1 MVKMQYLAQE
11 NADDLNFIK
20 QILHKSGFLNFQ
32 NIIRLR
38 SGSRSVAYYANDYIV
53 RFPKAEIIWQTMK
66 REKNIIDMVYP
77 HLVSAFANKIH
88 KIDLIESDY
97 PFSVS
102 QRFYGK
108 ICDGRPESDYA
119 TRYPNLTSK
128 QQEILAHD
136 LALFFNLM
144 HQIDYKNLNIPEPN
158 EAIDN
163 WDITSRND
171 FNFEKVQNSLSS
183 YKINLND
190 FRVQS
195 PNMTVALCH
204 NDLSGSNILLNPEND
219 DVLSGIIDFGNTVV
233 MPKYQDF
240 FPLYKINRKLVFDTL
255 AEYNKI
261 TTSPIEQRQIDF
273 MVLSYIGF
281 GLAQNKN
288 EASPYFMKLL
298 KPFLEE

>member
-1 MVKMQYLAQE
+1 MQYLTQE
-11 NADDLNFIK
+11 NADNLDFIK
-20 QILHKSGFLNFQ
+20 HILLQNGFSEIK
-32 NIIRLR
+32 NIIRLK
-38 SGSRSVAYYANDYIV
+38 SGSRSLSYYADDYIV
-53 RFPKAEIIWQTMK
+53 RFPKVEIIWQTMK

>member
-1 MVKMQYLAQE
+1 MQYLTQE

-128 QQEILAHD
+128 QQEILAHAPCNKH
-136 LALFFNLM
+136 LYF
-144 HQIDYKNLNIPEPN
+144 
-158 EAIDN
+158 
-163 WDITSRND
+163 
-171 FNFEKVQNSLSS
+171 
-183 YKINLND
+183 
-190 FRVQS
+190 
-195 PNMTVALCH
+195 LC
-204 NDLSGSNILLNPEND
+204 
-219 DVLSGIIDFGNTVV
+219 
-233 MPKYQDF
+233 
-240 FPLYKINRKLVFDTL
+240 PLWHH
-255 AEYNKI
+255 
-261 TTSPIEQRQIDF
+261 
-273 MVLSYIGF
+273 
-281 GLAQNKN
+281 
-288 EASPYFMKLL
+288 
-298 KPFLEE
+298 